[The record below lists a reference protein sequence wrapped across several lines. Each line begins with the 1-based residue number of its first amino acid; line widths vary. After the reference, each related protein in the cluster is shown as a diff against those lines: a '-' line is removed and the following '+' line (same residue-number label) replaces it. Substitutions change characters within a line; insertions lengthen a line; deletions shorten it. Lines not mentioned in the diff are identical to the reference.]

1 MSSRGNKR
9 MFLSVLCLC
18 VVCLL
23 SSCYRLLQ
31 GEHPFDYEPAKWIS
45 KSGEFWFEVTE
56 DTVATGEN
64 PFPVLEGGVTLDGEE
79 YVCKVMFDGAVN
91 MDIWEKELS
100 SFLSGNRLRS
110 VWN

>member
-1 MSSRGNKR
+1 MSSRGNKQ

-45 KSGEFWFEVTE
+45 ELGEF
-56 DTVATGEN
+56 
-64 PFPVLEGGVTLDGEE
+64 
-79 YVCKVMFDGAVN
+79 
-91 MDIWEKELS
+91 
-100 SFLSGNRLRS
+100 
-110 VWN
+110 